1 MDDDQSLGEY
11 VDFIMTDSAG
21 DDPGKDH
28 VNHVVVVNDWSALS
42 SLALGRIFKG
52 QGVCT

>member
-11 VDFIMTDSAG
+11 VDFIMTDSDGDG
-21 DDPGKDH
+21 DD
-28 VNHVVVVNDWSALS
+28 WFALS
-42 SLALGRIFKG
+42 SLALGRIFWG